1 MEKGAIAGNLAGVL
15 ERVKN
20 RCQAVGRNSEQIKI
34 VGVSKTIPART
45 VSEAVSCGL
54 NECGENRVQEGIEK
68 IKTVS
73 PRPVWHFIGHLQKN
87 KARKATEYF
96 DVIQTVDSYE
106 LAEIISGKALEL
118 NKKMEVYLQLNSTDE
133 SQKSGF
139 YPGEI
144 LDFADKINKLPG
156 LTLAGLMTIGPFTD
170 NTDEIKRSF
179 SLTKEMFEILRNEI
193 GSRFNRL
200 SMGMSGDFEIALEY
214 GADVLRIGTA
224 IFGPRKNL

>member
-1 MEKGAIAGNLAGVL
+1 VL
-15 ERVKN
+15 
-20 RCQAVGRNSEQIKI
+20 
-34 VGVSKTIPART
+34 
-45 VSEAVSCGL
+45 CGL
-54 NECGENRVQEGIEK
+54 DECGENRVQEGIEK

-73 PRPVWHFIGHLQKN
+73 PRPVWHFIGHLQRN

-106 LAEIISGKALEL
+106 LAELISGRALEL
-118 NKKMEVYLQLNSTDE
+118 NKKMEIYLQLNSTDE

-156 LTLAGLMTIGPFTD
+156 LTLSGLMTIGPFTD

-179 SLTKEMFEILRNEI
+179 SLTKEMFDKLSNEI

-214 GADVLRIGTA
+214 GANVLRIGTA